1 MNEYATSNGVG
12 HSTTLFESDG
22 DIDLRIMQLHKAIR
36 EQHILLEALDDDGQL
51 HHHDVSDLKSRI
63 SSLSEQLNGST
74 TGTASSLITRYEL
87 NKKRLED
94 LQSEG
99 YALEKELEYL
109 MNTGIQSTLDALT
122 RENNR
127 LHELTQVDNHDC
139 RIMDDINSLRQDA
152 HYIIRHELSN
162 LSLSSSSSNQDRQKQ
177 QERQMFEKGL
187 FVSAPLARFIESL
200 HKPASSSPSPS
211 PAHQYGH
218 HSNTVYRQQSLPPS
232 PPVSNP
238 SNTLNSQRSTV
249 DVKAEA
255 QRRIEQRRLLFA
267 SKNSKS
273 TSNLRARR
281 EHVTCAPEQT
291 ISEDEKAA
299 QQRLRKAEADARERL
314 QTMRER
320 RNKARLE
327 SREKQKP
334 SDTAVPEVVK
344 HEESKMEQ
352 ETLRQQQHEQ
362 EKRMAEEQRQREIEE
377 QEKRMAEEQ
386 RQQREIEEQEK
397 RDAMERQQRE
407 IEEQEKR
414 LAEEQRQREIEEQEK
429 RIAEEQRQQR
439 EIEEK
444 AAEEQRQRRARFAAE
459 QAAKEKRLR
468 QEEFERKA
476 REIEAAQ
483 IEAEQRQQ
491 QWLAEQHKHEQTPLE
506 DPQEHSSTSHEQ
518 QDDTITS
525 TIQNVDLSD
534 EVDFNTIYR
543 VKTLYE
549 YRGTRED
556 DLCFK
561 EDEVIKAY
569 PHKDSYSDWWYGT
582 SLSTNQAGF
591 FPRTYVEVVDQAF
604 RVRTLYAFQKTREDD
619 LGFTENEIIVVQPFQ
634 DEDSE
639 WWYGTN
645 EETHQSGYFPKTYVE
660 VIPLGSSTDTPEI
673 HSNNASDP
681 AIMLQ
686 APPEDD
692 SSRNMSAP
700 NTPVMK
706 KETLSANRSETARR
720 RRAASNVGLSGSTSA
735 PIDRRQTS
743 SPISSM
749 PMNPGLVTWASTMDP
764 SELAVISSEERKR
777 QEAIFELITTEK
789 SYLRDLQLII
799 NVYYTESMKYLARD
813 EQDVVF
819 SNIDDLLLTNT
830 ALLSDMEARQN
841 EEANVVSKIG
851 DIFLKHADNL
861 KCYSTYCRNQSFASR
876 LLQDK
881 RKQDQWFNVFLKTA
895 QSRPECRG
903 LDLSHFLLEPMQ
915 RITRYPLLLQNILNA
930 TPRRHTDYGLLR
942 SALIK
947 TEAILQH
954 VNEETRR
961 YENIQKMDEL
971 SRILDM
977 GGHAN
982 LKVHGREFVMEGVL
996 YKAKSGRKLHGYL
1009 FNDALVLTEPLREL
1023 SPEGYLHRLYKEP
1036 LTLDRINIRQ
1046 LPQQMSIKAPFSGG
1060 TTASSDD
1067 TGFQLVYGNQVISVK
1082 AASISQKRQWI
1093 SQIQHSSALC
1103 STIQRQSWYHS

>member
-1 MNEYATSNGVG
+1 MNEYGKVNGAG
-12 HSTTLFESDG
+12 HSMSLFESDN
-22 DIDLRIMQLHKAIR
+22 DMDLRIMQLHKAIR
-36 EQHILLEALDDDGQL
+36 EQHILLEALDDDGQHHHHH

-63 SSLSEQLNGST
+63 RSLSEQLHGST
-74 TGTASSLITRYEL
+74 TGATQTLITRYEL

-99 YALEKELEYL
+99 HALEKELEY
-109 MNTGIQSTLDALT
+109 MVNTGIQSTLDALT
-122 RENNR
+122 LENNR
-127 LHELTQVDNHDC
+127 LHELTQLNYDDG
-139 RIMDDINSLRQDA
+139 RIMEDINSLRHDA
-152 HYIIRHELSN
+152 HHIVRHELS
-162 LSLSSSSSNQDRQKQ
+162 SLSSSSPSSSKEDRQKQ

-200 HKPASSSPSPS
+200 DKPTSSSSPSSSSSSS
-211 PAHQYGH
+211 PRYN
-218 HSNTVYRQQSLPPS
+218 NTVYKQQPLPPS
-232 PPVSNP
+232 PPISNS
-238 SNTLNSQRSTV
+238 SNSINSQRSTV
-249 DVKAEA
+249 DIKAEA

-281 EHVTCAPEQT
+281 EHVTCAPEKA

-299 QQRLRKAEADARERL
+299 QERLRKAEADARERL

-327 SREKQKP
+327 SDKE
-334 SDTAVPEVVK
+334 A
-344 HEESKMEQ
+344 
-352 ETLRQQQHEQ
+352 LRQQQQAQ
-362 EKRMAEEQRQREIEE
+362 EKRMAEERQRQHEMEEEEKTRVAKEQQRQREIEEEERVAKEQQRQREIEEEQKRVAEEQRQREIEE
-377 QEKRMAEEQ
+377 EEKRVAEE
-386 RQQREIEEQEK
+386 R
-397 RDAMERQQRE
+397 
-407 IEEQEKR
+407 
-414 LAEEQRQREIEEQEK
+414 QRQREIEEEDE
-429 RIAEEQRQQR
+429 R
-439 EIEEK
+439 

-483 IEAEQRQQ
+483 IEAQQRQQ
-491 QWLAEQHKHEQTPLE
+491 QWLAEHHK
-506 DPQEHSSTSHEQ
+506 QEHTPSADDQQQEPIPTSNDQ
-518 QDDTITS
+518 QDNTIT
-525 TIQNVDLSD
+525 TIVEDVDLSD
-534 EVDFNTIYR
+534 EVDFGTIYR

-569 PHKDSYSDWWYGT
+569 PHKDSHSDWWYGT
-582 SLSTNQAGF
+582 SLLTNQSGF

-604 RVRTLYAFQKTREDD
+604 RVRTLYDFQKTREDD

-634 DEDSE
+634 DEDSD

-645 EETHQSGYFPKTYVE
+645 EDTHQAGYFPKTYVE
-660 VIPLGSSTDTPEI
+660 VIPSVPSTDTPSI
-673 HSNNASDP
+673 HSNHPTSDP
-681 AIMLQ
+681 VTIMLQ

-720 RRAASNVGLSGSTSA
+720 RRATSNVGLAGSLSSA
-735 PIDRRQTS
+735 PIDHRQTS
-743 SPISSM
+743 SSSPSSSTISSM
-749 PMNPGLVTWASTMDP
+749 SATPGLVTWASTMDP
-764 SELAVISSEERKR
+764 SELAVISPEERKR
-777 QEAIFELITTEK
+777 QEAIFELVSTEK
-789 SYLRDLQLII
+789 SYLRDLQLIA
-799 NVYYTESMKYLARD
+799 NVFYTESMKYLARD

-841 EEANVVSKIG
+841 EGANV
-851 DIFLKHADNL
+851 ADNL

-930 TPRRHTDYGLLR
+930 TPRRHSDYGLLR

-947 TEAILQH
+947 TESILQH

-977 GGHAN
+977 GGHAK

-1009 FNDALVLTEPLREL
+1009 FNDTLILTEPLREL

-1036 LTLDRINIRQ
+1036 LNLDRINIRQ
-1046 LPQQMSIKAPFSGG
+1046 LPQQMSIKAPFSGS
-1060 TTASSDD
+1060 TTVSSEDA
-1067 TGFQLVYGNQVISVK
+1067 GFQLVYGNQVISVK
-1082 AASISQKRQWI
+1082 APSMSQKRQWI
-1093 SQIQHSSALC
+1093 SQIQHFSALR
-1103 STIQRQSWYHS
+1103 STIQRQSWSYN